1 MHEKLDT
8 WSTFKSGPV
17 SWNILHCICDWYF
30 CVYQKQLLAGLTGAI
45 YMANQSVRG
54 VQIDVD
60 CRLAL
65 RLDEIMLQLAYLWL
79 ASLSMMVTTGNM
91 I

>member
-17 SWNILHCICDWYF
+17 SWNILHCVCDWYF
-30 CVYQKQLLAGLTGAI
+30 CVYFCVSWLNRS

>member
-1 MHEKLDT
+1 
-8 WSTFKSGPV
+8 
-17 SWNILHCICDWYF
+17 
-30 CVYQKQLLAGLTGAI
+30 
-45 YMANQSVRG
+45 MANQSVRG

-60 CRLAL
+60 YRLAL
-65 RLDEIMLQLAYLWL
+65 QLDEIMLQLAYLWL

>member
-1 MHEKLDT
+1 
-8 WSTFKSGPV
+8 
-17 SWNILHCICDWYF
+17 
-30 CVYQKQLLAGLTGAI
+30 
-45 YMANQSVRG
+45 MANQSARG

-65 RLDEIMLQLAYLWL
+65 RLDEIMLQLASLWL